1 VLAITILLTS
11 LFQITLS
18 ASIIT
23 FSKEKEVQ
31 FLIKIKIPIAR
42 KIHSSHLI
50 ASMFKDA
57 AKEYSRII
65 SSILSTR
72 YILYLTLLI
81 VLTVIVIV
89 TPAIILHGILAEYGY
104 GNFLNALYAFRSG
117 ETLGVLPITVGGAGL
132 TEAGVYLYMERVLE
146 VDSWGSVIKWRIAT
160 YYITLIITSFMLILI
175 LTKYFKRS
183 LT

>member
-1 VLAITILLTS
+1 MLAITILLTS

-81 VLTVIVIV
+81 VLTVIV

>member
-1 VLAITILLTS
+1 MLAITILLTS